1 MKYTEIDK
9 NGQKVTRWKTDKKLS
24 QKELENQREE
34 FAQEAQAGNVLCLS
48 DLFINHGM

>member
-1 MKYTEIDK
+1 MKYTETNK
-9 NGQKVTRWKTDKKLS
+9 QGQKVTRWTTDKKLT
-24 QKELENQREE
+24 QQELEHQREE